1 MKQMTPKAKHAKAIG
16 IPVKVMDEFD
26 SAFFMIC
33 SVSHSLDTATI
44 LRLLSNK
51 DMELVESMEYVY
63 KYTNGDHHQ
72 IKLMYQEAMFLYEM
86 EQRGFY
92 DDDTKADYV
101 DKYIQYLQSI

>member
-1 MKQMTPKAKHAKAIG
+1 MTPKARHAKAIG

-72 IKLMYQEAMFLYEM
+72 IKLMYQESMFLYEM

-92 DDDTKADYV
+92 DEDKTADYV
-101 DKYIQYLQSI
+101 DKYIQYLHSI

>member
-1 MKQMTPKAKHAKAIG
+1 MKQMTPKAQHAKAIG

-33 SVSHSLDTATI
+33 SVSHSLDTGTI
-44 LRLLSNK
+44 LRILSDK
-51 DMELVESMEYVY
+51 EMELVENMKFVY
-63 KYTNGDHHQ
+63 EHTNGDPHQ
-72 IKLMYQEAMFLYEM
+72 IKLMYQESMFLYEM

-101 DKYIQYLQSI
+101 DKYIQYLQTI

>member
-1 MKQMTPKAKHAKAIG
+1 MTPKAQHAKAIG

-33 SVSHSLDTATI
+33 SVSHSLDTGTI
-44 LRLLSNK
+44 LRILSDK
-51 DMELVESMEYVY
+51 EMELVENMKFVY
-63 KYTNGDHHQ
+63 EHTNGDPHQ
-72 IKLMYQEAMFLYEM
+72 IKLMYQESMFLYEM

-101 DKYIQYLQSI
+101 DKYIQYLQTI